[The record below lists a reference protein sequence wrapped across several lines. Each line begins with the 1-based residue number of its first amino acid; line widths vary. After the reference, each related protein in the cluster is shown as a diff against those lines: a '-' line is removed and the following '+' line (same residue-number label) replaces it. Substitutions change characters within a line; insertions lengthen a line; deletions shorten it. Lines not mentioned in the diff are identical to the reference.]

1 MKGAQVLVAE
11 RGTSDLTRTVDVLRR
26 AGYQA
31 TGASTFE
38 EGKRLL
44 AARPTDLLIADI
56 RLGAFNGLHL
66 LITHPELPAIVTH
79 GLPDPVLEAEAK
91 RHGATFLLKP
101 ATPSVLLQVVSDVLA
116 VGVPRRSITVR
127 HWPRKRISAGLP
139 ATIGQT
145 PGKVLDVGYGGL
157 RVEMPEPPVGV
168 LPLTVEVSLPA
179 QGLVVEATLVWT
191 NAARLSGGFWG
202 GAALSETR
210 PQRSRAWE
218 KFVDGI
224 A

>member
-1 MKGAQVLVAE
+1 MNGAQVLVAE
-11 RGTSDLTRTVDVLRR
+11 RVRSDLTRTLDVLRR
-26 AGYQA
+26 AGYQV
-31 TGASTFE
+31 TGAPTFE
-38 EGKRLL
+38 EGRRLL

-79 GLPDPVLEAEAK
+79 GLPDAALEAEAK

-139 ATIGQT
+139 ATVAQT
-145 PGKVLDVGYGGL
+145 SATVLDVGYGGL
-157 RVEMPEPPVGV
+157 RTEMPEPPGGG
-168 LPLTVEVSLPA
+168 LPLAVEVNLPA

-191 NAARLSGGFWG
+191 KPASPSGGFWG
-202 GAALSETR
+202 GAALSEGR

-218 KFVDGI
+218 KFVDGV